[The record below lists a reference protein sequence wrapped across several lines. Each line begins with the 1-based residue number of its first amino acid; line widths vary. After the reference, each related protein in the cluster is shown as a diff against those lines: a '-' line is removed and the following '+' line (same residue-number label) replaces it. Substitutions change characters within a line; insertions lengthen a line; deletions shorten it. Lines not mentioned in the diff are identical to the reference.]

1 MTGTDVPEDGELQI
15 GSVLLPAG
23 RRIRSNGGLGEPVAW
38 VTSEPMP
45 GAGRVWAAL
54 SDVHAQPGLAPFL
67 LSGIAGGTERPW
79 DSQEFR
85 DPEDVTGL
93 DHLDAA
99 ELLREDWLRQTT
111 EYDDYDEEDEEYQDD
126 DFARSIAEDVAPF
139 SRRQFPGLA
148 KAEDHQLDAGQFD
161 RVLSGL
167 GPARVGL
174 VPAGRPADALPMLG
188 LERST
193 CHRAAFRRRA
203 ALLGGPLRCPAPA
216 GRLRRHQRPGA
227 ATAAHPGVSSAPGR
241 RAVGVLQRMRQRG
254 PPRRPPHHGE
264 PDELTHLD
272 LLVGLSIAPVHSP
285 VGSPAGVPSP
295 SPAPPGKVH
304 QTDNHRTKR
313 HPQTRFSETSGP
325 ELSH

>member
-23 RRIRSNGGLGEPVAW
+23 RRIRSSGGLGEPVAW
-38 VTSEPMP
+38 VTSEPVP

-54 SDVHAQPGLAPFL
+54 SDVHAQSGLAPFL
-67 LSGIAGGTERPW
+67 LSGIAGGTGRPW

-93 DHLDAA
+93 DHLEAA

-111 EYDDYDEEDEEYQDD
+111 DYDEEDEEYQDD
-126 DFARSIAEDVAPF
+126 DFARSIAEEVAPF

-148 KAEDHQLDAGQFD
+148 QAEDHQLGAGQFD

-188 LERST
+188 WNEALVTALPKAAVLRSWED
-193 CHRAAFRRRA
+193 RFGAR
-203 ALLGGPLRCPAPA
+203 LLRVGFAEISVLA
-216 GRLRRHQRPGA
+216 QRPPRTLETAQHLA
-227 ATAAHPGVSSAPGR
+227 AEQWAFCSECAGEGLHDVPRITASLMSSPIWTFWW
-241 RAVGVLQRMRQRG
+241 
-254 PPRRPPHHGE
+254 
-264 PDELTHLD
+264 D
-272 LLVGLSIAPVHSP
+272 
-285 VGSPAGVPSP
+285 
-295 SPAPPGKVH
+295 
-304 QTDNHRTKR
+304 
-313 HPQTRFSETSGP
+313 
-325 ELSH
+325 